1 MKGVLI
7 IEGHVQGLSNV
18 RSLGEDGIP
27 VWVLDKTKCLAQFS
41 IYCKKFILCPD
52 FNSEEFVPFLIQLA
66 KKYDLKDWLI
76 LPSNDHAVLSI
87 AKNRSQLIQHFKLI
101 TDKLETINLIQ
112 QKVDFLNFA
121 NKLQVPIP
129 KFEILTN
136 VPDELKLKFP
146 LITKGN
152 IGLNFHKKIKKK
164 VVLSNNKTELK
175 ENLKKIGHFIS
186 LNDTFTQ
193 EIIPHNKHNR
203 TISFTTFSIAGE
215 IKTHWVGQKLR
226 EHPLRFGTAVL
237 AESINDPGI
246 YKDVEKLIRALNYT
260 GISEIEFLKD
270 ERDGEYK
277 LIEMNAR
284 SWLWVGLAKE
294 CGINYA
300 KIAYDFTQGNEI
312 NYPEKYEKNVV
323 WFNPITNFYY
333 TLIGL
338 ATGKIRWS
346 ELNQNKGKK
355 RINALLQKKDW
366 KPLFAYFFLLF
377 KFIRLR

>member
-377 KFIRLR
+377 KYIRLR

>member
-18 RSLGEDGIP
+18 RALGEDGIP

-66 KKYDLKDWLI
+66 KKYDLKDWLL

-87 AKNRSQLIQHFKLI
+87 AKNRSQLIEHFKLI
-101 TDKLETINLIQ
+101 TDKLATINLIQ

-121 NKLQVPIP
+121 NKLQVAIP

-136 VPDELKLKFP
+136 VPDNLNLKFP

-152 IGLNFHKKIKKK
+152 IGLDFHKKIKKK
-164 VVLSNNKTELK
+164 VVLSNNKRELN
-175 ENLKKIGHFIS
+175 ENLKKIEHFFS
-186 LNDTFTQ
+186 LKDTFTQ
-193 EIIPHNKHNR
+193 EIIPFNKHNR
-203 TISFTTFSIAGE
+203 TISFTSFSIDGE

-246 YKDVEKLIRALNYT
+246 YKDVEKIIRALNYT

-294 CGINYA
+294 CGVNYA
-300 KIAYDFTQGNEI
+300 KISYDFIQGNEV
-312 NYPEKYEKNVV
+312 NYPKNYEKNVV
-323 WFNPITNFYY
+323 WYNPITNFYY
-333 TLIGL
+333 STIGII
-338 ATGKIRWS
+338 TGKIRWS
-346 ELNQNKGKK
+346 ELRQTKGKRK
-355 RINALLQKKDW
+355 VNALSNKNDW
-366 KPLFAYFFLLF
+366 KPFFAYFFLLF

>member
-1 MKGVLI
+1 MKGVLV

-18 RSLGEDGIP
+18 RSLGEQGIP

-52 FNSEEFVPFLIQLA
+52 FNSDEFVPFLIQLA
-66 KKYDLKDWLI
+66 KKNNLKDWLI
-76 LPSNDHAVLSI
+76 LPSNDHAVNSI
-87 AKNRSQLIQHFKLI
+87 AQNRLQLAEHFKLI
-101 TDKLETINLIQ
+101 TDKFETINRIQ
-112 QKVDFLNFA
+112 HKVEFLNLA
-121 NKLQVPIP
+121 NKLQVPFP
-129 KFEILTN
+129 KFEILTD
-136 VPDELKLKFP
+136 VPENLNLKFP
-146 LITKGN
+146 VITKGN

-164 VVLSNNKTELK
+164 VVLSNNKSEL
-175 ENLKKIGHFIS
+175 EVNLKKIGHSFS
-186 LNDTFTQ
+186 LTDTFSQ
-193 EIIPHNKHNR
+193 ELIPYNQLNR
-203 TISFTTFSIAGE
+203 TLSFTSFSVDGE
-215 IKTHWVGQKLR
+215 IKTYWIGQKLR

-237 AESINDPGI
+237 AESIKDPGV
-246 YKDVEKLIRALNYT
+246 YQYAEKLIRALNYT

-294 CGINYA
+294 CGVNYA
-300 KIAYDFTQGNEI
+300 KIAYDFTQENEI
-312 NYPEKYEKNVV
+312 NYPENYEKNVV

-338 ATGKIRWS
+338 ATRQIRCS
-346 ELNQNKGKK
+346 ELNRNKGKK

-366 KPLFAYFFLLF
+366 KPFFAYFFLLF
-377 KFIRLR
+377 KFIKLR

>member
-1 MKGVLI
+1 MKGVLV

-18 RSLGEDGIP
+18 RSLGEQGIP

-52 FNSEEFVPFLIQLA
+52 FNSNDFVPFLLELA
-66 KKYDLKDWLI
+66 KKNNLKDWLL
-76 LPSNDHAVLSI
+76 LPSNDHAVNSI
-87 AKNRSQLIQHFKLI
+87 AQNRLQLAQHYKLI
-101 TDKLETINLIQ
+101 TDKFETINRIQ
-112 QKVDFLNFA
+112 QKVEFL
-121 NKLQVPIP
+121 KLADKINVPFP
-129 KFEILTN
+129 KFEILTR
-136 VPDELKLKFP
+136 VPDNLNLKFP
-146 LITKGN
+146 VITKGN

-164 VVLSNNKTELK
+164 VVLSNNKSEL
-175 ENLKKIGHFIS
+175 EQNLKKIGHSFS
-186 LNDTFTQ
+186 LTETFTQ
-193 EIIPHNKHNR
+193 ELIPYNQLNR
-203 TISFTTFSIAGE
+203 TISFTSFSVNGE
-215 IKTHWVGQKLR
+215 IKTHWIGQKLR
-226 EHPLRFGTAVL
+226 EHPLRFGTAVM
-237 AESINDPGI
+237 AESIKDPGV
-246 YKDVEKLIRALNYT
+246 YLYAEKLIRALNYT

-294 CGINYA
+294 CGVNYA
-300 KIAYDFTQGNEI
+300 KIAYNFTQGNEI
-312 NYPEKYEKNVV
+312 NYPKKYEKNVV

-338 ATGKIRWS
+338 VTRQIGWS

-366 KPLFAYFFLLF
+366 KPFFAYFFLLM

>member
-1 MKGVLI
+1 MEGVLV

-18 RSLGEDGIP
+18 RSLGEQGIP

-66 KKYDLKDWLI
+66 KKNNLNDWLI
-76 LPSNDHAVLSI
+76 LPSNDHAVNSI
-87 AKNRSQLIQHFKLI
+87 SLNRSQLAEHFKLI
-101 TDKLETINLIQ
+101 TDKFEIINLIQ
-112 QKVDFLNFA
+112 HKVEFLNLA
-121 NKLQVPIP
+121 NKLQVPFP
-129 KFEILTN
+129 KFEILTH
-136 VPDELKLKFP
+136 VPENLNLKFP
-146 LITKGN
+146 VITKGN

-164 VVLSNNKTELK
+164 VVLSNNKSELK
-175 ENLKKIGHFIS
+175 ENLKKIGLFIS
-186 LNDTFTQ
+186 LSDTFTQ
-193 EIIPHNKHNR
+193 EIIPYNQLNR
-203 TISFTTFSIAGE
+203 TISFTSFSIDGE

-226 EHPLRFGTAVL
+226 EHPLRFGTAVM
-237 AESINDPGI
+237 AESIKDPGV
-246 YKDVEKLIRALNYT
+246 YQYAEKLIRALNYT

-294 CGINYA
+294 CGVNYA

-366 KPLFAYFFLLF
+366 KPFFAYFFLLF
-377 KFIRLR
+377 KFIKLR